1 MRPGRLFFWYVGLY
15 SVGRLLIESLRLDS
29 FWLGNLRVPQLAS
42 AVGIVIAFIGLA
54 IVSRRHKRLAT

>member
-1 MRPGRLFFWYVGLY
+1 M
-15 SVGRLLIESLRLDS
+15 GRLLIESLRLDS

-54 IVSRRHKRLAT
+54 IV